1 MVVLNKMEQNRLDK
15 EKMML
20 SNIEKNINST
30 FFINILRNNWN
41 KNHSIYSIGNLIGEL
56 YLHHIIHKDGFGFEK
71 YITQINE
78 LYTQL
83 EERKISPQ
91 NFETQKSKLIANV
104 IADKLNIDYTKEIK
118 EEDIEMVKN
127 YFLKEYITYG
137 YVSHSFPDAYY
148 TSIIQNGLIPN
159 AGDRK
164 GNPQDIEEIQAMFMK
179 RKIMAPLGSY
189 PYYGGTGIYYEHDFT
204 KVFQH
209 AIDSPE
215 WFDWFT
221 SADHTSAYHND
232 IRFSPYILRN
242 EEACRQNVCDLCK
255 NADLSE
261 LETQKVIRF
270 YQEFYNKFS
279 SPKLNVALIP
289 KQVVGKD
296 NIARAVN
303 TDMDLISTITYV
315 LKDGSKEYTEHQG
328 NVCMKKISP
337 EKFQISNIPSPAY
350 YITENNYFRESKEH
364 LTDPN
369 ANFIILQNV
378 EKNNARL
385 IPSMKDKVEKVKPL
399 IESKINMPN
408 EQSIR
413 TLNTYQKESTK
424 KKVRTLK
431 PNLPSNGYVN
441 TILLALLVTVL
452 ISLSL
457 LVLANM
463 RIK

>member
-1 MVVLNKMEQNRLDK
+1 MEQNRLDK

-91 NFETQKSKLIANV
+91 NFEAQKSKLIAIV
-104 IADKLNIDYTKEIK
+104 IADKFNIDYTREIK

-148 TSIIQNGLIPN
+148 TSILQNGLVPRTS
-159 AGDRK
+159 DRK
-164 GNPQDIEEIQAMFMK
+164 DNQQDIEEIQAMFMK
-179 RKIMAPLGSY
+179 RGIMTPLGGY
-189 PYYGGTGIYYEHDFT
+189 PYYGGAGIYYEHDFT

-242 EEACRQNVCDLCK
+242 EDACRQNVYDLCK

-296 NIARAVN
+296 SIPNAAN
-303 TDMDLISTITYV
+303 ANMDLISTITYV
-315 LKDGSKEYTEHQG
+315 LKDGSKEYAEHQG
-328 NVCMKKISP
+328 NVCMEKISP
-337 EKFQISNIPSPAY
+337 GKFKISNIPSPAY

-364 LTDPN
+364 LTNPN
-369 ANFIILQNV
+369 ANFIILQNI
-378 EKNNARL
+378 EKNSARL

-399 IESKINMPN
+399 IESKRNAPN
-408 EQSIR
+408 EQSTNI
-413 TLNTYQKESTK
+413 LNTSQKENTK

-452 ISLSL
+452 IFLAL
-457 LVLANM
+457 LVLN
-463 RIK
+463 IK